1 MRETNEKSI
10 LFKAVTMPDSD
21 KKNKLYNSLFVKNRG
36 KNNKNC

>member
-21 KKNKLYNSLFVKNRG
+21 KKNKLYVILFIKNRG
-36 KNNKNC
+36 KKQQNC